1 MDHKTNNE
9 KPSSK
14 EGGEMKVGD
23 KVWVLCEVAM
33 VYNRSLYMDIR
44 HDSAVFEAKLSDC
57 RPVEP
62 SIKEPTSGQKIAE
75 RTLKAI
81 WAANDA
87 VNRAPA
93 VEVCTK
99 TANDQLRQS
108 LMDYP
113 FGEPANCPEIPDS
126 SSEPIQVGD
135 AVRFVWP
142 GHKWHRTEGAIIS
155 TMGDPSIF
163 VDIKEYPYRFKS
175 DCGSFERWC
184 SVDQLERIDKA
195 DPINPSHYKQGGIEC
210 IEAIKA
216 ALGEGFHDYL
226 RGNVMKYLWRYKEKG
241 GVNDLKKA
249 RWYLDR
255 LIQEVGE

>member
-1 MDHKTNNE
+1 MREATDKQ

-14 EGGEMKVGD
+14 EGGQVKVGD
-23 KVWVLCEVAM
+23 KVWVLCEVIDRKR
-33 VYNRSLYMDIR
+33 N
-44 HDSAVFEAKLSDC
+44 EAFARVEVGSRQGRAWVDVSDC

-62 SIKEPTSGQKIAE
+62 SPKEPTETQKLAE
-75 RTLKAI
+75 RTMKAI

-87 VNRAPA
+87 VNGTPA
-93 VEVCTK
+93 IKE
-99 TANDQLRQS
+99 S
-108 LMDYP
+108 LTT
-113 FGEPANCPEIPDS
+113 EPSLSEIPNS
-126 SSEPIQVGD
+126 SSDPLAVGD

-142 GHKWHRTEGAIIS
+142 GHKRHRTEGTIIS

-175 DCGSFERWC
+175 DCGAFERWC
-184 SVDQLERIDKA
+184 SVGQLERIDKA

-216 ALGEGFHDYL
+216 ATGEGFIGYVW
-226 RGNVMKYLWRYKEKG
+226 GNVLKYLWRWPKKG
-241 GVNDLKKA
+241 GVDDLKKA